1 MKSQSRSK
9 SSHRKK
15 NNEEIENETDDS
27 EVKGNCQGE
36 ESTVAIGPLHVT
48 FTRLHLI
55 FVFVMFMIYI
65 FGSYLLPTIDI
76 KTLKP
81 GPGFPQWLKAASYYS
96 NIPIKLGV
104 VHAAMFS
111 LELYRSPKLFSRH
124 VGQRLSTLWVQ
135 FFQHPRWGQHL
146 HMQTETL
153 LQVIDIHHLKRCS
166 NVEEDMLKCVGFL
179 MMFTNFVTSSAYH
192 TFEEQTIGFVFALV
206 KLCVDYSHF
215 GAHLNSYIGSTLSTI
230 NTLGSGLVFFAFFF
244 TLFNYVLA
252 IEMAAELLVH
262 PTVMA
267 TTLFTG
273 GFLGQKLKL
282 FR

>member
-81 GPGFPQWLKAASYYS
+81 GPGFPQVHQSVEF
-96 NIPIKLGV
+96 NIV
-104 VHAAMFS
+104 
-111 LELYRSPKLFSRH
+111 
-124 VGQRLSTLWVQ
+124 
-135 FFQHPRWGQHL
+135 
-146 HMQTETL
+146 
-153 LQVIDIHHLKRCS
+153 
-166 NVEEDMLKCVGFL
+166 
-179 MMFTNFVTSSAYH
+179 
-192 TFEEQTIGFVFALV
+192 
-206 KLCVDYSHF
+206 
-215 GAHLNSYIGSTLSTI
+215 
-230 NTLGSGLVFFAFFF
+230 
-244 TLFNYVLA
+244 
-252 IEMAAELLVH
+252 
-262 PTVMA
+262 
-267 TTLFTG
+267 
-273 GFLGQKLKL
+273 
-282 FR
+282 